1 MNCFIKEAKNES
13 QEKKVCTP
21 TKETKT
27 LIYSEVKIHLTPS
40 KKQKEMVEGCY
51 SDKSDKP
58 VKQNKKAIEKHSEAM
73 DDDINQDYIQHSVK
87 KFN

>member
-1 MNCFIKEAKNES
+1 MKAK
-13 QEKKVCTP
+13 KKRKP
-21 TKETKT
+21 AHLQAKETKT
-27 LIYSEVKIHLTPS
+27 LIYSEVKIHR

-73 DDDINQDYIQHSVK
+73 DDDINQDYI
-87 KFN
+87 

>member
-1 MNCFIKEAKNES
+1 MKAK
-13 QEKKVCTP
+13 KKRKP
-21 TKETKT
+21 AHLQAKETKT
-27 LIYSEVKIHLTPS
+27 LIYSEVKIHR

-58 VKQNKKAIEKHSEAM
+58 VKQNKKAIEKDSEAM
-73 DDDINQDYIQHSVK
+73 DDDIDQDYVQHSVK